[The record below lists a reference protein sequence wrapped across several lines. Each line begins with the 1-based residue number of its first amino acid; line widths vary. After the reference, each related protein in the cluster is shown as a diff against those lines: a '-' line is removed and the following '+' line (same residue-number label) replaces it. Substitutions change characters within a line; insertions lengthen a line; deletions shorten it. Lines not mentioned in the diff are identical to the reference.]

1 MAANMLGELEQ
12 IVLLGILRVGDE
24 AYGVPILEEI
34 AREAKRD
41 ITLATV
47 YKTLSRLEE
56 KGFVTSRL
64 GDPTPARGGRRK
76 RYFAL
81 TAPGRRALRQSVSAL
96 RRMTRGLEPG
106 LELR

>member
-1 MAANMLGELEQ
+1 MLGELEQ
-12 IVLLGILRVGDE
+12 IVLLGILRVGEE
-24 AYGVPILEEI
+24 AYGVPILEVI

-47 YKTLSRLEE
+47 YKTLSRLED
-56 KGFVTSRL
+56 KGFVTGTL
-64 GDPTPARGGRRK
+64 GDPTPVRGGRRK

-81 TAPGRRALRQSVSAL
+81 TATGRRALRQSVNAL

-106 LELR
+106 LELQ